1 MKTNASIANLA
12 VTYRTASRRPIPAD
26 PREPLA
32 SPANA
37 WEQVCL
43 VTTAPAGAAFM
54 RLEFRL
60 PWPSSASL
68 WVDDVSVEPARRG
81 AAPGAGRSARSRNSP
96 GTRGSRRAGYS
107 STRMIARPGLCDGGD
122 DGAERPVRRS
132 SPRGRRRRLDG

>member
-81 AAPGAGRSARSRNSP
+81 AAPGGSLRPQQELAGDARVAP
-96 GTRGSRRAGYS
+96 RRVLLDAHD
-107 STRMIARPGLCDGGD
+107 RQA
-122 DGAERPVRRS
+122 RPVRR
-132 SPRGRRRRLDG
+132 R